1 MRTIEIA
8 YEARNLRP
16 WIAVDLKT
24 GELLLRLKDRDQL
37 VKLCTRL
44 GWHIARSQNSA
55 PKSAA
60 GAAAVLGRV

>member
-8 YEARNLRP
+8 YESRNLRP
-16 WIAVDLKT
+16 WLAVDQET
-24 GELLLRLKDRDQL
+24 GEPLLRLDDRDQL

-44 GWHIARSQNSA
+44 GWHVTSSSV

-60 GAAAVLGRV
+60 

>member
-1 MRTIEIA
+1 MRAIEIA

-16 WIAVDLKT
+16 WLAVDQET
-24 GELLLRLKDRDQL
+24 GEPLLRLDDRDQL

-44 GWHIARSQNSA
+44 GWHVARSPSLA

-60 GAAAVLGRV
+60 